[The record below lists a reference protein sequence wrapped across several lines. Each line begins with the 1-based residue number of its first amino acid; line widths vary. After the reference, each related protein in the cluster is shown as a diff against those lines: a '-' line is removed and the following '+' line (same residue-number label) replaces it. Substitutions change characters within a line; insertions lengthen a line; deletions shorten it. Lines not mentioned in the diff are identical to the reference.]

1 MPYIKIFTT
10 CLACAALAIA
20 IGCASR
26 SPAPNTD
33 EAQARIEAT
42 HAELRELIA
51 SEIDDPERAKMFA
64 ALSDERDNLIDRHF
78 EVVQR
83 YSTTMKKLNADYSA
97 TREDF
102 ENLVQGYNRD
112 RRASQAEFVEL
123 IGKMKAAATEKEWKR
138 LAKFE
143 LQKLNPR
150 TMAYSMEVN

>member
-1 MPYIKIFTT
+1 MPYIKIFTI
-10 CLACAALAIA
+10 CLACAALTIA

-26 SPAPNTD
+26 SHAPNPD

-64 ALSDERDNLIDRHF
+64 ALSDERDSLIERHF
-78 EVVQR
+78 GIVQR

-102 ENLVQGYNRD
+102 ENLIQDYNRD

-123 IGKMKAAATEKEWKR
+123 IGKMKATTTEDEWKK

-143 LQKLNPR
+143 LRKLNPR